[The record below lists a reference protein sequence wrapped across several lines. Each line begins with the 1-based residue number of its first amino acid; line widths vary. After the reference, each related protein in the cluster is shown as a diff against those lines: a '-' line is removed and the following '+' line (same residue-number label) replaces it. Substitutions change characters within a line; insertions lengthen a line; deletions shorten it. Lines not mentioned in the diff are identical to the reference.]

1 MPNSLCESITK
12 KIEHKMV
19 MPARICMCNIIC
31 ASGCLA
37 ARGGDAKWVAARS

>member
-19 MPARICMCNIIC
+19 MPARICMCNIC